1 MITIGRRL
9 RRDRRG
15 VSNIIVVV
23 LSLVI
28 IIAIVSNVILWSY
41 EMNQLDWEKMKE
53 STTVTNVVRVT
64 RSSWFTVESEY
75 TVSNGTLVSGD
86 YTDTQ
91 AVDSSNE
98 TFREASV
105 PQQETIHPNAA
116 GQYAQWTRES
126 PPGSAHWDCCNEDP
140 PDNDTSYVETNS
152 AAWKYEAYNLE
163 DHTGSGTINWVRV
176 YVRAKLL
183 SPGTSIIRT
192 LIRTYNTNY
201 ESDDITLSA
210 SYQNNYTQYDTNPNT
225 GLAWT
230 WAEIDSLQAGASGK
244 LSGNVNIR
252 MTAVWVI
259 VGYSPVGGY
268 ELDLN
273 GNFTIDVSTYPLA
286 SIDTIEI
293 QLRYRA
299 DDAGEKWYLK
309 AYNWTAGTYSD
320 TGFNSTAGHTPTT
333 GWDYYVVNLTDQWS
347 SYVQNNGTVY
357 VNVVD
362 AGSDGTQTTVDID
375 FLGVRVK
382 IDGARFTFENDG
394 SLTSH
399 MVSLWVNNSTI
410 HQRYDISVFINSG
423 ETLNCIRSD
432 ISLPSGGYTI
442 KVVTKRGNT
451 AVLSGS

>member
-1 MITIGRRL
+1 MITIGRRF

-41 EMNQLDWEKMKE
+41 QMNQLDWEKMKE
-53 STTVTNVVRVT
+53 STIITNVVRVT
-64 RSSWFTVESEY
+64 SSSWFTVESEY
-75 TVSNGTLVSGD
+75 TMNKGSLVSGN

-98 TFREASV
+98 TFREAPT
-105 PQQETIHPNAA
+105 PQKTIHPNAA
-116 GQYAQWTRES
+116 GQYAQWNQES
-126 PPGSAHWDCCNEDP
+126 PPGSAHWDCCDEDP
-140 PDNDTSYVETNS
+140 PDDDSSYVESNS
-152 AAWKYEAYNLE
+152 ATWKYEAYNLE
-163 DHTGSGTINWVRV
+163 NRTGSGTINWVRV
-176 YVRAKLL
+176 YVRAKLV

-192 LIRTYNTNY
+192 LIRTYGANY
-201 ESDDITLSA
+201 ESGDITPST

-230 WAEIDSLQAGASGK
+230 WDEIDSLQAGASGK
-244 LSGNVNIR
+244 TSGNVNIR

-259 VGYSPVGGY
+259 VNYSPIGGY

-273 GNFTIDVSTYPLA
+273 GNFTIDLSTYPLA
-286 SIDTIEI
+286 SIETVEI

-309 AYNWTAGTYSD
+309 AYNWTAATYSD
-320 TGFNSTAGHTPTT
+320 NGFNSTAGHTPTT
-333 GWDYYVVNLTDQWS
+333 GWDYYAVNLTDQWS
-347 SYVQNNGTVY
+347 SYVQNNGTIY

-362 AGSDGTQTTVDID
+362 AGSDGTQTTIDID
-375 FLGVRVK
+375 FLGVRVR
-382 IDGARFTFENDG
+382 IDGSRFTFKNDG
-394 SLTSH
+394 ALTAH
-399 MVSLWVNNSTI
+399 LVSLWVNNSTI
-410 HQRYDISVFINSG
+410 HQRYDVNVFINSG
-423 ETLNCIRSD
+423 ETLNYTRSD
-432 ISLPSGGYTI
+432 IGLPSGGYTV

-451 AVLSGS
+451 AVFSGS

>member
-1 MITIGRRL
+1 
-9 RRDRRG
+9 
-15 VSNIIVVV
+15 
-23 LSLVI
+23 
-28 IIAIVSNVILWSY
+28 VSNVILWSY

-86 YTDTQ
+86 YTDSQ

-105 PQQETIHPNAA
+105 SQQETVHPNVV
-116 GQYAQWTRES
+116 GQYAQWARES
-126 PPGSAHWDCCNEDP
+126 PGSSAHWDCCDEDP
-140 PDNDTSYVETNS
+140 PDDDSSYVETNS
-152 AAWKYEAYNLE
+152 AALKYEAYNLE

-176 YVRAKLL
+176 YVRAKLV
-183 SPGTSIIRT
+183 SPGTSIIRI

-201 ESDDITLSA
+201 ESGDITPST

-230 WAEIDSLQAGASGK
+230 WAEIDSLQAGALGK
-244 LSGNVNIR
+244 TSGNVNIR

-259 VGYSPVGGY
+259 VDYSPVGGY
-268 ELDLN
+268 EFDLN
-273 GNFTIDVSTYPLA
+273 GKFTIDVSTYPLA
-286 SIDTIEI
+286 SIESVEI

-320 TGFNSTAGHTPTT
+320 TAFNSTAGYIPTT
-333 GWDYYVVNLTDQWS
+333 GWDYYAVNLTDQWS
-347 SYVQNNGTVY
+347 SYVQNNGTIY
-357 VNVVD
+357 VNIVD
-362 AGSDGTQTTVDID
+362 AGSDGTQTTIDID
-375 FLGVRVK
+375 FLGVRVR

-394 SLTSH
+394 SLTSQL
-399 MVSLWVNNSTI
+399 VSLWVNNSTI
-410 HQRYDISVFINSG
+410 HQRYDINVFINSG
-423 ETLNCIRSD
+423 ETLNYIRSD
-432 ISLPSGGYTI
+432 ISLPSGGYTV

>member
-1 MITIGRRL
+1 
-9 RRDRRG
+9 
-15 VSNIIVVV
+15 
-23 LSLVI
+23 
-28 IIAIVSNVILWSY
+28 
-41 EMNQLDWEKMKE
+41 MNQLDWEKMKE
-53 STTVTNVVRVT
+53 STTVTNVVRVI

-75 TVSNGTLVSGD
+75 TVINGSLVSGD

-98 TFREASV
+98 TFREVFVS
-105 PQQETIHPNAA
+105 QQETIHSNAA
-116 GQYAQWTRES
+116 GQYAQWTQES
-126 PPGSAHWDCCNEDP
+126 PPASAHWDCCDENP
-140 PDNDTSYVETNS
+140 PDDDGSYVESNS

-163 DHTGSGTINWVRV
+163 NHTGSGTINWVRV

-183 SPGTSIIRT
+183 SSGTSVVRT
-192 LIRTYNTNY
+192 LIRTYDANY
-201 ESDDITLSA
+201 ESGDITLST

-244 LSGNVNIR
+244 TSGNVNVR

-259 VGYSPVGGY
+259 VDYSPVGGY

-273 GNFTIDVSTYPLA
+273 GNFTIDVPTYPLA
-286 SIDTIEI
+286 SIGSVEI

-309 AYNWTAGTYSD
+309 AYNWTAGAYSD
-320 TGFNSTAGHTPTT
+320 TGFNSTAGHAPTT
-333 GWDYYVVNLTDQWS
+333 GWDYYAVNLTDQWS
-347 SYVQNNGTVY
+347 SYVQNNGTIY

-362 AGSDGTQTTVDID
+362 AGSDGTQTTIDID

-382 IDGARFTFENDG
+382 IDGVRLTFENDG
-394 SLTSH
+394 SLTVQL
-399 MVSLWVNNSTI
+399 VSLWVNNSTI
-410 HQRYDISVFINSG
+410 HQRYEINVFINSG
-423 ETLNCIRSD
+423 ETLNYIRSD
-432 ISLPSGGYTI
+432 ISLPSGGYTV